1 MNPAYAHAGYACAPR
16 ISVAIE
22 QRQWEIE
29 LTTNTTA
36 KTTLYS
42 LVVFAVVHDSLFNLK
57 PATYRSGGL

>member
-29 LTTNTTA
+29 LTTN
-36 KTTLYS
+36 
-42 LVVFAVVHDSLFNLK
+42 SLFNLK